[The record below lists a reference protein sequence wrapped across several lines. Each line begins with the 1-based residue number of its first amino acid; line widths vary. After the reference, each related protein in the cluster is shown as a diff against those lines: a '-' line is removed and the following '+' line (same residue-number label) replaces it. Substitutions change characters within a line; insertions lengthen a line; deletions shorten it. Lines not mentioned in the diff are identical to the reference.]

1 MKVKLLD
8 CVVLVR
14 NIVVL
19 IRRIMMSKMKEVWA
33 QINGVYERPGIIE
46 FHCHK
51 NIKDKERT
59 SGNKRLNKK
68 I

>member
-1 MKVKLLD
+1 
-8 CVVLVR
+8 
-14 NIVVL
+14 
-19 IRRIMMSKMKEVWA
+19 MSKMKEVWA